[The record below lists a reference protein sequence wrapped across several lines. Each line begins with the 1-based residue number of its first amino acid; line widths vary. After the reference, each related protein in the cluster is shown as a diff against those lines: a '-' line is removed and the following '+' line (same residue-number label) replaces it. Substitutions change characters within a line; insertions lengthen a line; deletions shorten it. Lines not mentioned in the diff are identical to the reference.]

1 MLDISYTLIYR
12 FKLIKRYW
20 IEYTREVLEMILIPS
35 IKDEITSQGPED
47 INIENYIPHYIKY
60 NDFE

>member
-1 MLDISYTLIYR
+1 M
-12 FKLIKRYW
+12 KRYW
-20 IEYTREVLEMILIPS
+20 IGFTREVLEMRFIPS
-35 IKDEITSQGPED
+35 IKDENTSQGPED